1 MAVAG
6 IVAEYN
12 VFHRGHAWQLQ
23 ELRRRL
29 GEDTAVVV
37 CMSGNFVQ
45 RGDFAVL
52 SKHARGEMALLG
64 GADLVLE
71 LPTPWSTSDAE
82 RFARGGT
89 AVLAATGVVTHL
101 VFGCE
106 CGSLEPLSRVA
117 ACLDRESYHTAVRRL
132 LREGVTFAA
141 ARQAALSLP
150 ELAGEAAAC
159 LADPNNALAVE
170 YLRSLAALGSGMEP
184 VALPRV
190 GAGHDSQGP
199 GEYPS
204 ASFIRAMLLSGGSWR
219 EGVPET
225 TAAVTVREMAAG
237 RGPVSALTCERA
249 VLSRLRAMPEE
260 SFAAYDGGGE
270 GLYRRFYRAVHSAA
284 TVEGV
289 LHAAKTKRYP
299 LSRLRRMLL
308 HSYLEIR
315 TPGRDRLPPYL
326 RVLGANGTGR
336 ALLKTMRETALL
348 PVLTKPG
355 HIRRLDQAARSLF
368 AQESRCTDLYTLA
381 YLALEQALPG
391 SEYTTNPV
399 ML

>member
-12 VFHRGHAWQLQ
+12 VFHRGHAWQLR
-23 ELRRRL
+23 EIRRRL
-29 GEDTAVVV
+29 GADTAVVV

-45 RGDFAVL
+45 RGDFAIL
-52 SKHARGEMALLG
+52 SKHARAEMALRG

-71 LPTPWSTSDAE
+71 LPTPWSTAAAE
-82 RFARGGT
+82 WFAGGGV

-106 CGSLEPLSRVA
+106 CGDLEPLARVA
-117 ACLDRESYHTAVRRL
+117 ACLDCGSYHTAVRCF
-132 LREGVTFAA
+132 LRQGVTFAA
-141 ARQAALSLP
+141 ARQAALALP
-150 ELAGEAAAC
+150 ELAGTAAAC
-159 LADPNNALAVE
+159 LAQPNNALAVE
-170 YLRSLAALGSGMEP
+170 YLRSLAALDSTIVPM
-184 VALPRV
+184 ALPRV
-190 GAGHDSQGP
+190 GAQHDSQEP

-204 ASFIRAMLLSGGSWR
+204 ASAIRVRLLSGGLWR
-219 EGVPET
+219 DGVPET
-225 TAAVTVREMAAG
+225 SAAVAVREIAAG
-237 RGPVSALTCERA
+237 RGPVSAASCERA

-260 SFAAYDGGGE
+260 AFAAYDGGGE

-289 LHAAKTKRYP
+289 LLAAKTKRYP

-308 HSYLEIR
+308 HSYLNVR
-315 TPGRDRLPPYL
+315 TPEKGQLPPYL
-326 RVLGANGTGR
+326 RILGANGTGR
-336 ALLKTMRETALL
+336 ALLKSMREAAAL

-355 HIRRLDQAARSLF
+355 HVRRLDTASQRLF
-368 AQESRCTDLYTLA
+368 AQESRWTDLYTLA
-381 YLALEQALPG
+381 YPALEQALPG

>member
-12 VFHRGHAWQLQ
+12 VFHRGHAWQLR

-29 GEDTAVVV
+29 GPDTAVVA

-45 RGDFAVL
+45 RGDLAIL
-52 SKHARGEMALLG
+52 SKHARAEMALRG

-71 LPTPWSTSDAE
+71 LPTPWSTADAE
-82 RFARGGT
+82 RFARGGA

-106 CGSLEPLSRVA
+106 CGSLEPLARVA
-117 ACLDRESYHTAVRRL
+117 ACLDRQSYHTAVRRFL
-132 LREGVTFAA
+132 QGGVTFAS
-141 ARQAALSLP
+141 ARQAALALP

-159 LADPNNALAVE
+159 LAQPNNALAVE
-170 YLRSLAALGSGMEP
+170 YLRSLAALHSAIEP
-184 VALPRV
+184 VALPRT
-190 GAGHDSQGP
+190 GAAHDSQRS

-219 EGVPET
+219 DGVPET
-225 TAAVTVREMAAG
+225 SAAVIVREMEAG
-237 RGPVSALTCERA
+237 RGPVSAAACERA

-260 SFAAYDGGGE
+260 AFAVYDGGGE

-289 LHAAKTKRYP
+289 LLAAKTKRYP

-308 HSYLEIR
+308 HSYLDVQ
-315 TPGRDRLPPYL
+315 TPEKDRLPPYL
-326 RVLGANGTGR
+326 RVLGANETGR
-336 ALLKTMRETALL
+336 ALLKTMRGTAAL

-355 HIRRLDQAARSLF
+355 HVRRLDQTAQRLF
-368 AQESRCTDLYTLA
+368 TLESRCTDLYTLA
-381 YLALEQALPG
+381 YPALEQALPG
-391 SEYTTNPV
+391 SEYTTDPV

>member
-12 VFHRGHAWQLQ
+12 VFHRGHAWQLG

-45 RGDFAVL
+45 RGDLAIL
-52 SKHARGEMALLG
+52 SKHARAEMALLG

-71 LPTPWSTSDAE
+71 LPTPWSTAAAE
-82 RFARGGT
+82 RFARGAA

-106 CGSLEPLSRVA
+106 CGSLEPLTRVA
-117 ACLDRESYHTAVRRL
+117 ACLDHESYHGAVRRF
-132 LREGVTFAA
+132 LRQGVTFAA
-141 ARQAALSLP
+141 VRQAALGLP

-159 LADPNNALAVE
+159 LAQPNNALAVE
-170 YLRSLAALGSGMEP
+170 YLRSLAALGSTIVP

-190 GAGHDSQGP
+190 GAGHDSRWP

-204 ASFIRAMLLSGGSWR
+204 ASFIRAKLLSGGSWR
-219 EGVPET
+219 DGVPET
-225 TAAVTVREMAAG
+225 TAAVIVREMEAG

-260 SFAAYDGGGE
+260 AFAAYDGGGE

-284 TVEGV
+284 TVEDI
-289 LHAAKTKRYP
+289 LLAAKTKRYP

-308 HSYLEIR
+308 HSYLDVR
-315 TPGRDRLPPYL
+315 TPEKDEMPPYL

-336 ALLKTMRETALL
+336 ALLKTMRGTAAL

-355 HIRRLDQAARSLF
+355 HARQLDEAAQRLF
-368 AQESRCTDLYTLA
+368 ALESRCTDLYTLA
-381 YLALEQALPG
+381 YPVLEQALPG